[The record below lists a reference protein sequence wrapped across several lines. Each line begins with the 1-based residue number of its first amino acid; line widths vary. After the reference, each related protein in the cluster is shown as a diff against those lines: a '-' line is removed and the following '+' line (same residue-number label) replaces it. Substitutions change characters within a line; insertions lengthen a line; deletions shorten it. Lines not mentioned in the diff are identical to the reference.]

1 MTHRMTSIKLG
12 ILGATGM
19 GGRDAV
25 LHQAELDE
33 SGETYADLEIVTG
46 SPSSAGRKL
55 GEVFRE
61 KEENLSSRYGFWQPQ
76 ECPEKY
82 RDMTVEEL
90 DADRIAEKA
99 DYVISALPSSVA
111 REIEPELR
119 ERGVN
124 VFSNASEFRWRGE
137 VPLMIPE
144 VNPEDIEML
153 EDQETPGKQAN
164 NPNCTTAG
172 YVPVIE
178 ALRQEFEIREV
189 DLVTMQS
196 ISGKG
201 DKVAS
206 EDYSSRITG
215 NAIDDWDRESNHNGE
230 EIKSEIEPQKILGF
244 AETREEALEK
254 PGIDINAQTTR
265 IPSQY
270 GHLESVRIEF
280 DERISEEKVREVLD
294 SWRPD
299 SKVIELPS
307 SPENPIEVLENQPEP
322 RENVFTGEGMTVTVG
337 DIRKIDE
344 KRISLYSLSH
354 NLRRGATWTARQ
366 SMELYLKEK
375 EIL

>member
-1 MTHRMTSIKLG
+1 MADKIKLG

-25 LHQAELDE
+25 IHQEKLEKDE
-33 SGETYADLEIVTG
+33 ENYADLEIVTG
-46 SPSSAGRKL
+46 SSSSAGRKL

-61 KEENLSSRYGFWQPQ
+61 KEESLAERYSFWQPQ

-111 REIEPELR
+111 HEIEPKLR

-124 VFSNASEFRWRGE
+124 VFSNASEFRWSEE

-144 VNPEDIEML
+144 VNPEDIEIL
-153 EDQETPGKQAN
+153 ENQETPGKQAN

-178 ALRQEFEIREV
+178 ALRQELDLEKI
-189 DLVTMQS
+189 DLVTLQS

-201 DKVAS
+201 DKVTS
-206 EDYSSRITG
+206 KDYASRITG
-215 NAIDDWDRESNHNGE
+215 NAIDDWDRRSNHNGE
-230 EIKSEIEPQKILGF
+230 EVKSEIEPQKILGL
-244 AETREEALEK
+244 AETREKALGDTGLE
-254 PGIDINAQTTR
+254 IHAQTTR
-265 IPSQY
+265 IPTQY
-270 GHLESVRIEF
+270 GHLESVRIKF
-280 DERISEEKVREVLD
+280 DEEVSEEQVEKILD
-294 SWRPD
+294 TWRPD
-299 SKVIELPS
+299 KKVRELPS
-307 SPENPIEVLENQPEP
+307 SPEKSVEVLEEQPEP
-322 RENVFTGEGMTVTVG
+322 GKDVFKGDGMTVAVG
-337 DIRKIDE
+337 DVRKIGE

-375 EIL
+375 DIL

>member
-1 MTHRMTSIKLG
+1 MTDKIKLG

-25 LHQAELDE
+25 IHQEKLE
-33 SGETYADLEIVTG
+33 EQVENYASLEIVTG
-46 SPSSAGRKL
+46 SQSSAGRTL
-55 GEVFRE
+55 GEVFKE
-61 KEENLSSRYGFWQPQ
+61 KEERLADRYSFWQPQ

-82 RDMTVEEL
+82 RDMTVEGL
-90 DADRIAEKA
+90 DADKIAEKV

-119 ERGVN
+119 ERGVH
-124 VFSNASEFRWRGE
+124 VFSNASEFRWSEE

-144 VNPEDIEML
+144 VNPEDIGML

-178 ALRQEFEIREV
+178 ALRQEFEVKRV

-206 EDYSSRITG
+206 EDYSSRIIG
-215 NAIDDWDRESNHNGE
+215 NAVDDWDRESNHNGE
-230 EIKSEIEPQKILGF
+230 EVKSEIEPQKILGL
-244 AETREEALEK
+244 AETREEALKSTGLE
-254 PGIDINAQTTR
+254 IHAQTTR

-270 GHLESVRIEF
+270 GQLESVRIEF
-280 DERISEEKVREVLD
+280 
-294 SWRPD
+294 
-299 SKVIELPS
+299 
-307 SPENPIEVLENQPEP
+307 
-322 RENVFTGEGMTVTVG
+322 GE
-337 DIRKIDE
+337 
-344 KRISLYSLSH
+344 
-354 NLRRGATWTARQ
+354 
-366 SMELYLKEK
+366 
-375 EIL
+375 

>member
-1 MTHRMTSIKLG
+1 MTDKIRLG

-25 LHQAELDE
+25 IHQAKLDE
-33 SGETYADLEIVTG
+33 SGENYASLEIVTG

-61 KEENLSSRYGFWQPQ
+61 KEENLADQYDFWEPQ
-76 ECPEKY
+76 ECPEEY
-82 RDMTVEEL
+82 EDMIVEEL

-119 ERGVN
+119 ERGVH
-124 VFSNASEFRWRGE
+124 VFSNASEFRWSDE

-144 VNPEDIEML
+144 VNPGDIEML
-153 EDQETPGKQAN
+153 ESQDTPGKQAN

-178 ALRQEFEIREV
+178 ALRQEFEVERV

-206 EDYSSRITG
+206 EDYSSMITG
-215 NAIDDWDRESNHNGE
+215 NAVDDWDPESNHNGE

-244 AETREEALEK
+244 AGTREEALK
-254 PGIDINAQTTR
+254 NPGIEIHAQTTR

-280 DERISEEKVREVLD
+280 QEEISEKEVREALE
-294 SWRPD
+294 SWSPD
-299 SKVIELPS
+299 GKVSELPS
-307 SPENPIEVLENQPEP
+307 SPEKPVEVLERQPEP
-322 RENVFTGEGMTVTVG
+322 GEDVFRGNGMTVTVG
-337 DIRKIDE
+337 DIRKIGE
-344 KRISLYSLSH
+344 NRISLYSLSH

-366 SMELYLKEK
+366 SMELYLEEK
-375 EIL
+375 DLI

>member
-1 MTHRMTSIKLG
+1 MTDKVKLG

-25 LHQAELDE
+25 IHQEKLE
-33 SGETYADLEIVTG
+33 KSGENYADLEIVTG
-46 SPSSAGRKL
+46 SSSSAGKTL

-61 KEENLSSRYGFWQPQ
+61 KEESLAERYSFWQPQ

-82 RDMTVEEL
+82 RNMTVEEL
-90 DADRIAEKA
+90 DADRIAEKV
-99 DYVISALPSSVA
+99 DYVISALPSFIA
-111 REIEPELR
+111 GEIEPELR
-119 ERGVN
+119 ERGVH
-124 VFSNASEFRWRGE
+124 VFSNASEFRWSNE

-153 EDQETPGKQAN
+153 EEQETPGKQAN

-178 ALRQEFEIREV
+178 ALRQEFDVVRI

-206 EDYSSRITG
+206 EDYFSRIIG
-215 NAIDDWDRESNHNGE
+215 NAIDDWDRRSNHNGE
-230 EIKSEIEPQKILGF
+230 EIKSEIEPQKILGL
-244 AETREEALEK
+244 AETREKALK
-254 PGIDINAQTTR
+254 DTGLDIHAQTTR

-280 DERISEEKVREVLD
+280 DEEVSEEHVKKVLD

-299 SKVIELPS
+299 EKVRELPS
-307 SPENPIEVLENQPEP
+307 SPEKPVQVMEEQPEP
-322 RENVFTGEGMTVTVG
+322 NQDIFTGDGMTVTVG
-337 DIRKIDE
+337 DVRKIGE

-375 EIL
+375 DIL